1 MQIDLT
7 DCWKVQDFGEQGRSI
22 LHMGIDA
29 RPYVYVNIPK
39 NASSWLKTQIDG
51 VLFNYINQH
60 VAADATYIVALR
72 DPVERWLAGAAQ
84 SFVGCSPEN
93 EWFFLNLGFNAIF
106 DHVVFD
112 EHTAPQS
119 TFLSKIDFK
128 KVVWFKCSSNLETNW
143 NHWAKDKIVP
153 AVMHTGRWDNPD
165 NPYNIS
171 SKGLVPEQ
179 FPSRKD
185 NTTTVSGWSQ
195 RKIHTML
202 RKHLTACPDH
212 LEQLKWYYRE
222 CYELIDS
229 VKFYKAR

>member
-7 DCWKVQDFGEQGRSI
+7 DCWKVQDFSEQGRSI

-39 NASSWLKTQIDG
+39 NASSWLKAQIDG
-51 VLFNYINQH
+51 PYFNYITDSRPESIY
-60 VAADATYIVALR
+60 VVALR
-72 DPVERWLAGAAQ
+72 DPIERWISGAAQ

-93 EWFFLNLGFNAIF
+93 PWFFLNLGFNAIF

-112 EHTAPQS
+112 EHTAPQKL
-119 TFLSKIDFK
+119 FLTNIDFD
-128 KVVWFKCSSNLETNW
+128 KVVWFNCDKNLDTNW
-143 NHWAKDKIVP
+143 NDWAKDKIIP
-153 AVMHTGRWDNPD
+153 RTSNTDWWAEPT

-171 SKGLVPEQ
+171 ALGKANFFPAQHDESK
-179 FPSRKD
+179 
-185 NTTTVSGWSQ
+185 NITGWTQQ
-195 RKIHTML
+195 RIIDML
-202 RKHLTACPDH
+202 REHLNTCPEH
-212 LEQLKWYYRE
+212 VEQLKWYYRE